1 MTRDSM
7 DTAAACVGFGER
19 PFENKM
25 IARIKDKTADPIAS
39 TTATELMNITPSK
52 PIGGKPKYVT
62 LYAKIADIIATLER
76 NLASLYIHKYPDT
89 PVDGR
94 TTLAPVCW
102 LRLHAPVRLQPAFY

>member
-7 DTAAACVGFGER
+7 DTAVACVGFGER

-39 TTATELMNITPSK
+39 TTVTELMNITPSK

-76 NLASLYIHKYPDT
+76 NLESLYIHKYPDT

-94 TTLAPVCW
+94 ITLLAICLVRLPAPVM
-102 LRLHAPVRLQPAFY
+102 RQPAFY

>member
-76 NLASLYIHKYPDT
+76 NLESLYIHKYPDT

-94 TTLAPVCW
+94 ITLLAI
-102 LRLHAPVRLQPAFY
+102 RLVRLPAPVRRQPAFY